1 MSQDL
6 DGRWLALLA
15 AGAAVGVG
23 VARSHARRGSPVRVS
38 TLSTPIF
45 VDLFAGLCGAS
56 EPFVEAGWEVVRVEL
71 DLSLL
76 ARARCPAGPHVHHVV
91 ADARTWSWSRWSD
104 TIPRLR
110 GRRPTVIWASPPCTE
125 FSREDMPWCRTGVT
139 PSLELALAADRII
152 RDAKPRFW
160 VIENVKGA
168 TKHLD
173 PLFGRWKAH
182 LGPVFLWG
190 EFPTL
195 PKLVIPPWKEHLSS
209 TRKAERAKI
218 PRAISDAL
226 LAVVT
231 AALLEDL

>member
-1 MSQDL
+1 MSVIDQML
-6 DGRWLALLA
+6 G
-15 AGAAVGVG
+15 GGTPG
-23 VARSHARRGSPVRVS
+23 GGTPGGG
-38 TLSTPIF
+38 TLSGGARTGGVRTGGGLAPIF

-71 DLSLL
+71 DPSLL
-76 ARARCPAGPHVHHVV
+76 ARAACPAGPHVHHVV
-91 ADARTWSWSRWSD
+91 ADARTWSWSRWSG
-104 TIPRLR
+104 TIPHLR
-110 GRRPTVIWASPPCTE
+110 GRRPTLIWGSPPCTE

-139 PSLELALAADRII
+139 PSLELVLAADRII
-152 RDAKPRFW
+152 REAKPRYW

-173 PLFGRWKAH
+173 PLFGRWRAH

-231 AALLEDL
+231 EALAEDL